1 MKNIF
6 GLFPYF
12 QEKHLV
18 EISDTSLET
27 RISSSKLEGSYSGE
41 SLKLTYKSWLG
52 NAFGPVAVC
61 QVGNQVSEVVVTYRP
76 RFVGCVF
83 YVFWTVFIL
92 DGLIS
97 AIYNTTFL
105 GALLLALLALAGYGL
120 IQISFWVEVPRLKR
134 EVRSLFGS

>member
-1 MKNIF
+1 M
-6 GLFPYF
+6 
-12 QEKHLV
+12 
-18 EISDTSLET
+18 
-27 RISSSKLEGSYSGE
+27 
-41 SLKLTYKSWLG
+41 
-52 NAFGPVAVC
+52 
-61 QVGNQVSEVVVTYRP
+61 
-76 RFVGCVF
+76 
-83 YVFWTVFIL
+83 